1 MIFQYMQ
8 TSLPEC
14 LVELIYSYIPNHEL
28 YSLSTTNFNLHI
40 EDYYK
45 KHKKNKRGRFYYGK
59 INNTYVR
66 YLIRNNMYL
75 FIEYLLYSNL
85 HIPFGKIKNH
95 YYGGRMFKTYIDYCI
110 FLTNNYESEKTKQ
123 LLIDYKKTHHL

>member
-14 LVELIYSYIPNHEL
+14 LVDLIYSYIPNHEL

-45 KHKKNKRGRFYYGK
+45 KHKKKQKRT
-59 INNTYVR
+59 I
-66 YLIRNNMYL
+66 
-75 FIEYLLYSNL
+75 LLW
-85 HIPFGKIKNH
+85 
-95 YYGGRMFKTYIDYCI
+95 
-110 FLTNNYESEKTKQ
+110 
-123 LLIDYKKTHHL
+123 

>member
-45 KHKKNKRGRFYYGK
+45 KHKKTKEDD
-59 INNTYVR
+59 
-66 YLIRNNMYL
+66 
-75 FIEYLLYSNL
+75 FIMA
-85 HIPFGKIKNH
+85 K
-95 YYGGRMFKTYIDYCI
+95 
-110 FLTNNYESEKTKQ
+110 
-123 LLIDYKKTHHL
+123 